1 MGREMGRWF
10 KREGT
15 YVYLWL
21 IHIVVWQKPN
31 QFCKTIILKIN
42 KQIYLFFL
50 KQRSHF
56 SNKVQC
62 RQIYPLPV
70 VMYRCENW
78 TIKKAEHQRIDAFE
92 LWCWRRLLR
101 VPWTARQSNQSILK
115 EVNLNIHWK
124 NWCWSW
130 SWSSNT
136 LATWCKDPTHWK
148 RPWC

>member
-78 TIKKAEHQRIDAFE
+78 TIKKAECQGIDAFISSS
-92 LWCWRRLLR
+92 
-101 VPWTARQSNQSILK
+101 VVLK
-115 EVNLNIHWK
+115 KTLESPLDSKESKPVNPKGN
-124 NWCWSW
+124 
-130 SWSSNT
+130 
-136 LATWCKDPTHWK
+136 
-148 RPWC
+148 